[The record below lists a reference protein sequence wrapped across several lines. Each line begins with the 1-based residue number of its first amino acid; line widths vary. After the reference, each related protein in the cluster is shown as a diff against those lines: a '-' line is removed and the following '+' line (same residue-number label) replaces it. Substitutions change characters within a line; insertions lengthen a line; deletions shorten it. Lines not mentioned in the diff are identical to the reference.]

1 MQMPSNPLISVITI
15 NYNDANGLEHTVASV
30 HKQSYKPIEYI
41 VIDGGSTDG
50 SRSYLENN
58 SELITHW
65 VSEPDTGIY
74 NAMNKGIAKATGM
87 YVLFLNSGDTFY
99 SETALASF
107 IPYVA
112 SQKDIYYGNIQVLG
126 GKVRIQTYPEEVSFA
141 YFVKKTLPHPAALI
155 KRSCL
160 ETLPFD
166 ETLQIVSD
174 WKFFTQGICKHGFT
188 YQYVNAVIS
197 SFRMDG
203 ISSTNPNLVKE
214 ERLKVLETDFSGL
227 FSEYQQTQKLKREQQ
242 NRKKKS
248 KFEQLIKKIYRKF
261 VS

>member
-1 MQMPSNPLISVITI
+1 MPMPSNPLISVITI
-15 NYNDANGLEHTVASV
+15 NYNDAQGLARTVASV
-30 HKQSYKPIEYI
+30 RNQSYEAMEYL

-50 SRSYLENN
+50 SKEYIEKHEKSF
-58 SELITHW
+58 THW
-65 VSEPDTGIY
+65 VSEPDAGIY
-74 NAMNKGIAKATGM
+74 NAMNKGVAKATGM

-107 IPYVA
+107 IPYLA
-112 SQKDIYYGNIQVLG
+112 SQKDIYYGNIQVVG
-126 GKVRIQTYPEEVSFA
+126 EAVRIQTYPEEVSFA

-155 KRSCL
+155 KKSCL
-160 ETLPFD
+160 QQYPFD
-166 ETLQIVSD
+166 ETLKIVSD
-174 WKFFTQGICKHGFT
+174 WKFFTEGICKHGFT
-188 YQYVNAVIS
+188 YKYVDAVIS

-203 ISSTNPNLVKE
+203 ISSTNPELVKE
-214 ERLKVLETDFSGL
+214 ERLRVLETDFSVL
-227 FSEYQQTQKLKREQQ
+227 YNEHRHTQKLKRAQQ